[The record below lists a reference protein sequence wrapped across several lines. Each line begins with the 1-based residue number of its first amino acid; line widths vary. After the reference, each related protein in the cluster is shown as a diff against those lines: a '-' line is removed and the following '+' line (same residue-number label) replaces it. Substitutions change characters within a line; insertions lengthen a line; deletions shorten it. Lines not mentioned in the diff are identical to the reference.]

1 MTDPLVD
8 PAGVRAAYER
18 QYALLVPVVDGLRE
32 AAIATSPLV
41 SDEWRGA
48 AAEAAREFLH
58 DLRRGLTDA
67 ADAVED
73 EARRIR
79 DLLVASA

>member
-1 MTDPLVD
+1 MSIPLVD
-8 PAGVRAAYER
+8 PAATRAAYER

-41 SDEWRGA
+41 SDEWRGP
-48 AAEAAREFLH
+48 AAEAARTFVH
-58 DLRRGLTDA
+58 DLRGGLTEA

-73 EARRIR
+73 EVRRIR
-79 DLLVASA
+79 DLIVASS